1 MSFLCKVIDLLENY
15 TMHWCRSMIS
25 KERLIKSNSEKLLKK
40 FICQLKF
47 ANLEDSQLV
56 L

>member
-1 MSFLCKVIDLLENY
+1 MSFLCKVIDLRENY
-15 TMHWCRSMIS
+15 TMRWCRNMIS
-25 KERLIKSNSEKLLKK
+25 REKLIKSNSERLVKK
-40 FICQLKF
+40 FIWQRKF